1 MQNEFEKEFIKNL
14 SLYESYKIEKTRN
27 ILKNPND
34 LHAYL
39 DTIKSS
45 ASDIISL
52 LRISRNISAHSG
64 KLDVAGYSSLTVSA
78 QQILFH
84 VYSSFKTWNKMPW
97 EIIDSLDERYIKFKD
112 AIHNIDKQKMNTPSF
127 LCYQIV
133 HANYK
138 ILNELDKY

>member
-1 MQNEFEKEFIKNL
+1 
-14 SLYESYKIEKTRN
+14 
-27 ILKNPND
+27 
-34 LHAYL
+34 
-39 DTIKSS
+39 
-45 ASDIISL
+45 
-52 LRISRNISAHSG
+52 
-64 KLDVAGYSSLTVSA
+64 
-78 QQILFH
+78 
-84 VYSSFKTWNKMPW
+84 MPW